1 MLAFSYFILEVD
13 FAVAHWIFAARYR
26 TIAKEMPII
35 VQGGSIK
42 SEDKAKDE
50 KQFNKLLIL
59 NIIGPSLELAV
70 NIPLNIVVFTQFQTP
85 STLLTIG
92 AIVFPTFSAT
102 LQIISGVVLVR
113 SVLKIKQFYRDKDI
127 EDRLNMPTLL
137 LHSSAFL
144 LYLVSIILY
153 VVIWDFFVVYPDDS
167 QIEDIVIFIFTTEI
181 VISAI
186 A

>member
-1 MLAFSYFILEVD
+1 
-13 FAVAHWIFAARYR
+13 
-26 TIAKEMPII
+26 
-35 VQGGSIK
+35 
-42 SEDKAKDE
+42 
-50 KQFNKLLIL
+50 
-59 NIIGPSLELAV
+59 
-70 NIPLNIVVFTQFQTP
+70 LNIVLFTRFQQP
-85 STLLTIG
+85 SALLSTA

-127 EDRLNMPTLL
+127 EDRLNIPTLL

-144 LYLVSIILY
+144 LYLASIILY
-153 VVIWDFFVVYPDDS
+153 VVMWDFFVLFPKDD
-167 QIEDIVIFIFTTEI
+167 QIVNIFNVTYSIVI